1 MTHQWRLACTT
12 PTPNPSPAEV
22 GFTRLRPSKMPNS
35 GKPEFGWGG
44 EHTARAAPSLMLTR
58 RSLIAVA
65 AAAFGGVRAA
75 HSEDWPQRPLHMIV
89 PFGPGGG
96 ADIIGR
102 IVAQSLQEK
111 LGQPVVIENRPG
123 AAGTLGNEA
132 VARADKD
139 GYTLGIMTAGQII
152 AAVMNKSLRY
162 DTLTAFDPVSQVA
175 TAGLIIVTRPDFP
188 ADDVKQLVAAAKAN
202 PGKISFASPGF
213 GATQHFTGELFRQ
226 TAGIDILHVPFR
238 TSPEAISA
246 VLGKQVDVLFDTV
259 SAVLGQVQAGQLKA
273 LAVTGK
279 DRFPAV
285 PDVPA
290 AIESGVLPAYD
301 VTTWYGVFGPRGMP
315 REIIAKLNKAIN
327 ESLAEEAVQKRL
339 TTAGVV
345 VRGSTPEAFG
355 EHMAREFARWN
366 AVREAAGIPQQ

>member
-1 MTHQWRLACTT
+1 
-12 PTPNPSPAEV
+12 
-22 GFTRLRPSKMPNS
+22 
-35 GKPEFGWGG
+35 
-44 EHTARAAPSLMLTR
+44 MLTR
-58 RSLIAVA
+58 RSLLAVSAAWLFGAADAVA
-65 AAAFGGVRAA
+65 Q
-75 HSEDWPQRPLHMIV
+75 DWPQRPVRVIV

-123 AAGTLGNEA
+123 AGGTLGNEA

-152 AAVMNKSLRY
+152 AAVMSKSLRY

-188 ADDVKQLVAAAKAN
+188 ADDVKQLIAAAKAN

-226 TAGIDILHVPFR
+226 TAGVNILHVPFR

-246 VLGKQVDVLFDTV
+246 VLG
-259 SAVLGQVQAGQLKA
+259 QVQSGQLKA

-290 AIESGVLPAYD
+290 AIESGVLPGYD
-301 VTTWYGVFGPRGMP
+301 VTTWYGVFAPRGVP
-315 REIIAKLNKAIN
+315 PEIIAKLNTIIN
-327 ESLAEEAVQKRL
+327 ESLKEEAVQKRL

-345 VRGSTPEAFG
+345 VRGSSAEAFG
-355 EHMAREFARWN
+355 EHMAREFKRWN

>member
-1 MTHQWRLACTT
+1 MTMAPSTKYRAP
-12 PTPNPSPAEV
+12 PTPNPAPQ
-22 GFTRLRPSKMPNS
+22 G
-35 GKPEFGWGG
+35 GG

-58 RSLIAVA
+58 RSLLAVSA
-65 AAAFGGVRAA
+65 AAMLAGTRPARA
-75 HSEDWPQRPLHMIV
+75 EDWPQRSVRVIV

-102 IVAQSLQEK
+102 IVAKSLQEK

-132 VARADKD
+132 VARAEKD

-152 AAVMNKSLRY
+152 AGLMRKHLRY
-162 DTLTAFDPVSQVA
+162 ATLTAFDPVSQVA

-188 ADDVKQLVAAAKAN
+188 ADDVKQLIAAAKAN
-202 PGKISFASPGF
+202 PGKLSFASPGF

-226 TAGIDILHVPFR
+226 TAGINILHVPFR

-246 VLGKQVDVLFDTV
+246 VVGKQVDVLFDTI
-259 SAVLGQVQAGQLKA
+259 SAVLGQVQSGQLKA

-290 AIESGVLPAYD
+290 AIESGVLPGYD
-301 VTTWYGVFGPRGMP
+301 VTTWYGVFAPRDIPPAIVP
-315 REIIAKLNKAIN
+315 RLNKGIHKN
-327 ESLAEEAVQKRL
+327 LTEEVVRERL
-339 TTAGVV
+339 TAAGVIV
-345 VRGSTPEAFG
+345 QGGGPEALRQ
-355 EHMAREFARWN
+355 MM
-366 AVREAAGIPQQ
+366 

>member
-1 MTHQWRLACTT
+1 
-12 PTPNPSPAEV
+12 
-22 GFTRLRPSKMPNS
+22 
-35 GKPEFGWGG
+35 
-44 EHTARAAPSLMLTR
+44 MLTR
-58 RSLIAVA
+58 RGLFALSAAVLLGGAVDA
-65 AAAFGGVRAA
+65 AAQ
-75 HSEDWPQRPLHMIV
+75 DWPQRSIRIV
-89 PFGPGGG
+89 VAFGPGGG
-96 ADIIGR
+96 TDIVGR
-102 IVAQSLQEK
+102 IIAQAMQDK

-123 AAGTLGNEA
+123 AAGTLGNEV

-188 ADDVKQLVAAAKAN
+188 AGDVKELIAAAKSN
-202 PGKISFASPGF
+202 PGKVSFASPGF
-213 GATQHFTGELFRQ
+213 GATQHLTAELFRQ
-226 TAGIDILHVPFR
+226 TAGINILHVPFR

-259 SAVLGQVQAGQLKA
+259 SAVLGQVQSGQLKA

-285 PDVPA
+285 PEVPA
-290 AIESGVLPAYD
+290 AIESGLLPGYD
-301 VTTWYGVFGPRGMP
+301 VTTWYGFFAPRGTP
-315 REIIAKLNKAIN
+315 PAVVAKLNTTLN
-327 ESLAEEAVQKRL
+327 EILADGAVQQRL

-355 EHMAREFARWN
+355 KHMADEYARWN
-366 AVREAAGIPQQ
+366 TVREAAGIAQQ